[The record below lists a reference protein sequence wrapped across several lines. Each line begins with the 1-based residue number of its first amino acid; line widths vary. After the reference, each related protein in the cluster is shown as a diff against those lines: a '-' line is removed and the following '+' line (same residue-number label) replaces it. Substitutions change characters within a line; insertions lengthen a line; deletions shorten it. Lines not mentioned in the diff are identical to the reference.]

1 MPEVG
6 PLPEPLN
13 SSPVDFSKHWSILDQ
28 TKAEF
33 KALGRSGVIIIIE
46 DDDPYRDKLSAWLA
60 KYKIKKDMNEPHMK
74 RHLVIEHATLAEGL
88 FNELIAEGLHAELI
102 LAE

>member
-1 MPEVG
+1 MPKVG
-6 PLPEPLN
+6 PLPEPIH

-33 KALGRSGVIIIIE
+33 KASGRSGVIIIIE
-46 DDDPYRDKLSAWLA
+46 ADDPYRDKLSGWLA
-60 KYKIKKDMNEPHMK
+60 KYKTKKDMNEPHMK
-74 RHLVIEHATLAEGL
+74 PYLVIEHATLAQGL
-88 FNELIAEGLHAELI
+88 FDELISEGLHAELI